1 MRVTFCFCF
10 FACLADLADLADFA
24 DFADFFGVPALSD
37 FADFFGVPALLREE
51 EHGAALFLGDD
62 ALFWEGLGM
71 LEPIT
76 GKRLRGG
83 VVKNNNDRGGGVVE
97 NNNEE
102 VQGK

>member
-10 FACLADLADLADFA
+10 FACLADLADFA
-24 DFADFFGVPALSD
+24 DFADFFGVSALSD

-51 EHGAALFLGDD
+51 QERGAALFLGED

-71 LEPIT
+71 YETIL
-76 GKRLRGG
+76 GKRSRGG
-83 VVKNNNDRGGGVVE
+83 VIE

-102 VQGK
+102 VQGQTGGIVCEQNNDV